1 MEELQ
6 SSLGDAVQTSRVLKK
21 CFARMMTCEKKV
33 FVDQLNMLV
42 KRVTEEG
49 EQRATP
55 DWLTPVCLHKAL
67 SNSWCTVPG
76 PGFTIRSPPSSL
88 FKQNIGET
96 TGQRRQGALC

>member
-6 SSLGDAVQTSRVLKK
+6 CSLGDAVLTSRVLKK

-49 EQRATP
+49 EQQRHT
-55 DWLTPVCLHKAL
+55 
-67 SNSWCTVPG
+67 
-76 PGFTIRSPPSSL
+76 
-88 FKQNIGET
+88 
-96 TGQRRQGALC
+96 QRRYTLPIV